1 MIAIIYLNWGP
12 PVVGSDPARAATDA
26 DIKYKHEKWFFI
38 NGIIVGDHWL
48 QTAVDELSILFGRR
62 VWGIRN
68 RTCNL
73 VLFELTFSLGFFLD
87 VIECLIQRNFGYNT
101 TDIRVAYVNIKDA
114 LLDPSIT
121 KVVIIAHSQGG
132 IILSIA
138 LDNLLADLPRECN
151 SFMSERC

>member
-1 MIAIIYLNWGP
+1 MRNGFSSTGLLLAITGFKLLSMNFLSCLEEEYGEFAIRRAIF
-12 PVVGSDPARAATDA
+12 VV
-26 DIKYKHEKWFFI
+26 
-38 NGIIVGDHWL
+38 
-48 QTAVDELSILFGRR
+48 
-62 VWGIRN
+62 
-68 RTCNL
+68 
-73 VLFELTFSLGFFLD
+73 FELTFSLGFFLD

-101 TDIRVAYVNIKDA
+101 TDVRVAYVNIKEA

-151 SFMSERC
+151 IFMSGRC